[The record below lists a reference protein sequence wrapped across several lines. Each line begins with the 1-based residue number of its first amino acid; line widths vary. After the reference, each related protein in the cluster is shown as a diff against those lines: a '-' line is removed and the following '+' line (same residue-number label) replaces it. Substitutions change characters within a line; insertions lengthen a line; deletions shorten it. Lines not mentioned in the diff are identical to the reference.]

1 MPRTMRTLSPKELRD
16 STQVFRGELPGVS
29 NPSTAAVARRFDI
42 TESDAGLLR
51 TSATTR
57 SVTADRA
64 RHLNEAEARIERDG
78 SLEGLSLQQLESLA
92 AAGVADHM
100 IDYGVLPRASQSVP
114 AVGDVCHMPWGGC
127 ERPSGRQNP
136 DRRRNGIGRPRSS
149 CWSPASPLR
158 ASGAAQGC

>member
-1 MPRTMRTLSPKELRD
+1 MRTLSPKELRD

-57 SVTADRA
+57 SVTEHRA

-78 SLEGLSLQQLESLA
+78 SLEDSPSNSSSRWLRPGSLTT
-92 AAGVADHM
+92 
-100 IDYGVLPRASQSVP
+100 
-114 AVGDVCHMPWGGC
+114 
-127 ERPSGRQNP
+127 
-136 DRRRNGIGRPRSS
+136 
-149 CWSPASPLR
+149 
-158 ASGAAQGC
+158 